1 MPRPGVARMD
11 AELEPVAAALSNL
24 EENELRALVVAAN
37 ELVLMAAGLLSWIE
51 HIADWE
57 LHRRSGLQ
65 FPLQPPEAAIPPEE
79 GAESVVAATMM
90 RDGFAEGSEGGEAN
104 PVVTL
109 FDAIVDALTGP
120 RTLH

>member
-1 MPRPGVARMD
+1 MD
-11 AELEPVAAALSNL
+11 AELEPVAAALSDL

-57 LHRRSGLQ
+57 LQRRSGLE

-104 PVVTL
+104 PVVAL